1 MLVKKWFSQQK
12 HEKWYIS
19 FFHHENTFREL
30 RRKSFAFNYV
40 TAVTASNGNL
50 KLYERTYYLFV

>member
-1 MLVKKWFSQQK
+1 MVHF
-12 HEKWYIS
+12 